1 MSVTQN
7 SQTHPTQQAYDAV
20 NPLAASLPQLRWA
33 DHLANVVSQIAS
45 PPVLAVVMAGLCA
58 AHSSEAGA
66 WRWAAIHA
74 GLTVAFPVVIL
85 VWLVARGTVSDL
97 DVQHRE
103 QRVKPMLAALLGAAA
118 SLAILC
124 LAPAPQLLLGI
135 GLATYLQ
142 LLLIFI
148 VTLRWKISVHT
159 TAAAS
164 FTVLMCSLTGV
175 AALPLVGLILL
186 VAWARMRLK
195 RHTLA
200 QTIAGALLGSLTMTL
215 ALTLGR

>member
-1 MSVTQN
+1 MVLAQDDRTTCPQQVTSFSGVAEN
-7 SQTHPTQQAYDAV
+7 G
-20 NPLAASLPQLRWA
+20 LQLRWG
-33 DHLANVVSQIAS
+33 DHLANALSQIAS

-58 AHSSEAGA
+58 AHSPEAGA

-74 GLTVAFPVVIL
+74 GLTVAIPIVIL

-97 DVQHRE
+97 DVRHRE
-103 QRVKPMLAALLGAAA
+103 QRVGPMLAALLGSAV
-118 SLAILC
+118 SLAL
-124 LAPAPQLLLGI
+124 LSLGQAPQLLFVI

-142 LLLIFI
+142 LFLIFI
-148 VTLRWKISVHT
+148 VTLHWKISVHT

-164 FTVLMCSLTGV
+164 FTVLMCSLAGAT
-175 AALPLVGLILL
+175 ALPLVGLILL

-200 QTIAGALLGSLTMTL
+200 QTVAGALLGSLTMII

>member
-1 MSVTQN
+1 
-7 SQTHPTQQAYDAV
+7 
-20 NPLAASLPQLRWA
+20 LLQLRWA
-33 DHLANVVSQIAS
+33 DHLANVVSQLAS
-45 PPVLAVVMAGLCA
+45 PPVLAVATAGLCA
-58 AHSSEAGA
+58 AHSHEAGA

-74 GLTVAFPVVIL
+74 GLTVAIPIIIL

-103 QRVKPMLAALLGAAA
+103 QRVRPMLAALLGSAV
-118 SLAILC
+118 SLAL
-124 LAPAPQLLLGI
+124 LSLGQAPQLLLSI

-142 LLLIFI
+142 LFLLFSI
-148 VTLRWKISVHT
+148 TLRWKISVHT

-164 FTVLMCSLTGV
+164 FTVLMCCLAGAT
-175 AALPLVGLILL
+175 ALPLVGLILL

-195 RHTLA
+195 RHSLA
-200 QTIAGALLGSLTMTL
+200 QAIAGALLGSLTMII

>member
-1 MSVTQN
+1 MG
-7 SQTHPTQQAYDAV
+7 QTIWPT
-20 NPLAASLPQLRWA
+20 SL
-33 DHLANVVSQIAS
+33 SQIAS

-58 AHSSEAGA
+58 AHSHEAGA

-74 GLTVAFPVVIL
+74 GLTVAIPIVIL

-103 QRVKPMLAALLGAAA
+103 QRVKPMLAALLGSAV
-118 SLAILC
+118 SLAL
-124 LAPAPQLLLGI
+124 LSLGQAPQLLLSI

-142 LLLIFI
+142 LFLLFSI
-148 VTLRWKISVHT
+148 TLQWKISVHT

-164 FTVLMCSLTGV
+164 FTVLMCSLAGAT
-175 AALPLVGLILL
+175 ALPLVGLILL

-200 QTIAGALLGSLTMTL
+200 QTVAGALLGSLTMII